1 MKKITKESFDKLK
14 LFYLVLSRNELIKVL
29 GGTVSKKAIIIL
41 LIMSFLT
48 GFSGIAQ
55 ERTRDTIKTWN
66 ISFDEDTD
74 PRPALERA
82 LDTMRVSMNLPEYL
96 NASQNKYLI
105 YPYDEASPNIA
116 QQYGRESAS
125 GDTAFNLQFELF
137 HSIIKHQNDNYVIF
151 VYAGGEVN
159 VKLGNVIENLNP
171 IFNVINPSFNRIKH
185 DLHYGT
191 RHKSATVE
199 EIAVLDTIIT
209 HYPQETAQEL
219 FNADWLVSYPKDL
232 RGEVYEGKYSQC
244 RAVAV
249 AKNGLDI
256 YLYFMMTDET
266 VKNFDSYLQ
275 DFKKVFWYM
284 DNE

>member
-1 MKKITKESFDKLK
+1 MKKRLT
-14 LFYLVLSRNELIKVL
+14 
-29 GGTVSKKAIIIL
+29 TL
-41 LIMSFLT
+41 LILSLLI
-48 GFSGIAQ
+48 SYSAIAQ
-55 ERTRDTIKTWN
+55 QKDWKIEFDTTGISVIEQKT
-66 ISFDEDTD
+66 
-74 PRPALERA
+74 ALKRA

-96 NASQNKYLI
+96 NASQNKYAV
-105 YPYDEASPNIA
+105 YAVDGVSPSLA
-116 QQYGRESAS
+116 QQYEYDATS
-125 GDTAFNLQFELF
+125 GDTAINVLFGTF
-137 HSIIKHQNDNYVIF
+137 HSIIRHKNEEYVIF
-151 VYAGGEVN
+151 VDATGEAEI
-159 VKLGNVIENLNP
+159 LYGNLIKNNNHL
-171 IFNVINPSFNRIKH
+171 FNVINPSFNRIKH

-199 EIAVLDTIIT
+199 EIAVLDTMIT

-266 VKNFDSYLQ
+266 VKNFDRYLQ
-275 DFKKVFWYM
+275 NFKKVFWYK